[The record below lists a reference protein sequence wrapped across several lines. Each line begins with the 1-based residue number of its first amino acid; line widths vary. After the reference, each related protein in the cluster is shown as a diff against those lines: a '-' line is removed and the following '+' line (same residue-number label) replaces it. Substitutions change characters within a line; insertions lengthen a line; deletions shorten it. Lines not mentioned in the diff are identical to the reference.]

1 MKEKLYKL
9 MNWPEIEAVIY
20 SEEDNPHKLLGPHT
34 VGSSTLLATFQPG
47 ASQVTAVIG
56 ETGKEVKMEI
66 ADEAGY
72 FAALIPGKGVTD
84 YVYRVEYPEGKT
96 EEIIDPYRFGPV
108 ITKKDTDLFA
118 AGTHYEAYKILG
130 AHSCCIDGVKGVH
143 FAVWAQIGRASC
155 RERVS
160 MFV

>member
-1 MKEKLYKL
+1 MLCTFLTNILIFPKSFRNSLQDVYKRQ
-9 MNWPEIEAVIY
+9 
-20 SEEDNPHKLLGPHT
+20 T

-56 ETGKEVKMEI
+56 ETGKEVKMEM

-84 YVYRVEYPEGKT
+84 YVYRVEYPEGET

-143 FAVWAQIGRASC
+143 FAVWADVYKRQPWDTSA
-155 RERVS
+155 
-160 MFV
+160 

>member
-56 ETGKEVKMEI
+56 ETGKEVKMEVAVGDKVI
-66 ADEAGY
+66 YSKYSGTEVKMDG
-72 FAALIPGKGVTD
+72 T
-84 YVYRVEYPEGKT
+84 EY
-96 EEIIDPYRFGPV
+96 IIVKQND
-108 ITKKDTDLFA
+108 
-118 AGTHYEAYKILG
+118 IL
-130 AHSCCIDGVKGVH
+130 AIVK
-143 FAVWAQIGRASC
+143 
-155 RERVS
+155 
-160 MFV
+160 

>member
-56 ETGKEVKMEI
+56 ETGKEVKMEM

-72 FAALIPGKGVTD
+72 FAALIPGKDHGAGVLD
-84 YVYRVEYPEGKT
+84 AR
-96 EEIIDPYRFGPV
+96 R
-108 ITKKDTDLFA
+108 
-118 AGTHYEAYKILG
+118 
-130 AHSCCIDGVKGVH
+130 
-143 FAVWAQIGRASC
+143 GRRRKSSIPTASAP
-155 RERVS
+155 
-160 MFV
+160 

>member
-56 ETGKEVKMEI
+56 ETGKEVKMEM

-96 EEIIDPYRFGPV
+96 EEIIDPYRFGP
-108 ITKKDTDLFA
+108 
-118 AGTHYEAYKILG
+118 
-130 AHSCCIDGVKGVH
+130 
-143 FAVWAQIGRASC
+143 
-155 RERVS
+155 
-160 MFV
+160 

>member
-1 MKEKLYKL
+1 
-9 MNWPEIEAVIY
+9 
-20 SEEDNPHKLLGPHT
+20 
-34 VGSSTLLATFQPG
+34 
-47 ASQVTAVIG
+47 
-56 ETGKEVKMEI
+56 MEM

-143 FAVWAQIGRASC
+143 FAVWAPNAVMGERGRRFLELLTAGTHQMRRLWDSGIFGDFHPGGSG
-155 RERVS
+155 RTEL
-160 MFV
+160 